1 MVDEYREELK
11 EAEERVRREYPD
23 LYKEIVSQRL
33 TTYIDSWRKGEQK
46 TDAPPSKQIQG
57 KREIQIL

>member
-46 TDAPPSKQIQG
+46 TDASTI
-57 KREIQIL
+57 

>member
-46 TDAPPSKQIQG
+46 KDASPTPQG